1 MEIFIEIC
9 KNLREEARLT
19 AGFVRAELKAH
30 EVLKN
35 SKDPENRYKLSL
47 T

>member
-1 MEIFIEIC
+1 MKIFIAIC
-9 KNLREEARLT
+9 RKLREDANLT

-30 EVLKN
+30 EALKN
-35 SKDPENRYKLSL
+35 FKDPENRYKLSL